1 MVNICSIFKKVLLAI
16 FLFTSVITVEV
27 FAQDTVIISYF
38 DTYVPNVGT
47 SDPVTVPIVTKSQ
60 RVNSRATTIISKNK
74 NLNEDAQKALNYAI
88 SVWSA
93 YINFGDTV
101 YIEVLTDK
109 IQEDV
114 KTSVLYTLD
123 DEGMYVPTALHAF
136 LKQIKNRDS
145 TNPDGIITI
154 NLDTEWD
161 YNLNEN
167 IAPNSKNLAH
177 CLMRAIARI
186 MGFGSTVLIDE
197 QNDYCFQGK
206 NGYNVFDGLISNAD
220 GVKLTSIPL
229 AGGKPNSALK
239 AFIET
244 PQQTFFLNG
253 NGGSKEEL
261 APPPYCLN
269 NQPFACLNDKNS
281 LMSANLCVGDYN
293 LQIDNKTS
301 EVLNSLGWNTSLPLS
316 IKIISDDIADNGLA
330 SAYSSHTF
338 RIDKGTF
345 TIENPQWT
353 FCLPLANGKIET
365 NLLSDNNLSAC
376 ISPIGDESIY
386 AKNTDGDIEGIL
398 KFLCRINGKEIEAAP
413 FKVYLELKPFIES
426 VNIERVESNYPLQS
440 YNVYYK
446 VKYRG
451 AEQIK
456 VSVEEEHSSILNSLY
471 IKEPFIA
478 DGIAKNIS
486 SPYYAWIDF
495 IVENKYGE
503 STYTVELQPGGVI
516 SNTDVSLMPGKD
528 VYEVYDLNGNRLC
541 VVSSSSEIVTKLHR
555 RGMFIVKHYNG
566 DRLIEIRKEIR

>member
-177 CLMRAIARI
+177 CLMR
-186 MGFGSTVLIDE
+186 
-197 QNDYCFQGK
+197 
-206 NGYNVFDGLISNAD
+206 
-220 GVKLTSIPL
+220 
-229 AGGKPNSALK
+229 
-239 AFIET
+239 
-244 PQQTFFLNG
+244 
-253 NGGSKEEL
+253 
-261 APPPYCLN
+261 
-269 NQPFACLNDKNS
+269 
-281 LMSANLCVGDYN
+281 
-293 LQIDNKTS
+293 
-301 EVLNSLGWNTSLPLS
+301 
-316 IKIISDDIADNGLA
+316 
-330 SAYSSHTF
+330 
-338 RIDKGTF
+338 
-345 TIENPQWT
+345 
-353 FCLPLANGKIET
+353 
-365 NLLSDNNLSAC
+365 
-376 ISPIGDESIY
+376 
-386 AKNTDGDIEGIL
+386 
-398 KFLCRINGKEIEAAP
+398 
-413 FKVYLELKPFIES
+413 
-426 VNIERVESNYPLQS
+426 PLQ
-440 YNVYYK
+440 
-446 VKYRG
+446 G
-451 AEQIK
+451 
-456 VSVEEEHSSILNSLY
+456 
-471 IKEPFIA
+471 
-478 DGIAKNIS
+478 
-486 SPYYAWIDF
+486 
-495 IVENKYGE
+495 
-503 STYTVELQPGGVI
+503 
-516 SNTDVSLMPGKD
+516 
-528 VYEVYDLNGNRLC
+528 
-541 VVSSSSEIVTKLHR
+541 
-555 RGMFIVKHYNG
+555 
-566 DRLIEIRKEIR
+566 